1 MKLHPKKKR
10 KVSGSI
16 SVKIDEQLLMDACV
30 SFVAQSGRPLCLI
43 KNPGMRMLLDPI
55 LEGLGHS
62 FTISLATVAA
72 EIIKQTNELRQVLRK
87 QLENR
92 FVSLKVDGAKR
103 LFRSVVGINV
113 QYVEDGKVQLHNL
126 SSVELKYR

>member
-1 MKLHPKKKR
+1 
-10 KVSGSI
+10 
-16 SVKIDEQLLMDACV
+16 
-30 SFVAQSGRPLCLI
+30 
-43 KNPGMRMLLDPI
+43 MLLDPI

-126 SSVELKYR
+126 SSVELKDR